1 MQTSDPSI
9 EEEDWTLFQH
19 CVRII
24 STCGRLLLDHTDF
37 HHHFGSTLASQ
48 KFLDAS
54 GPAAEYPWSTYN
66 YLKFGDPERYGRL
79 LELVSTDHDPS
90 NPSQLL
96 AESKRRFQEL
106 NQQAQNLTFEVAFA
120 QVKRQLISVTLV
132 SESTGDGDTVVSQS
146 EMPMFS
152 VSPSE
157 RATHIGQYLMT
168 LPQHLEPFAG
178 IESDQE
184 SEGRALDV
192 ALKAG
197 RLPFPPQPGESETQ
211 GLELDNMSDQ
221 WLGSVVRATEHTYVE
236 AVSQITKLNSQM
248 ARQLVADL
256 DYLSNVIESLG
267 LCTSKELLQLKDL
280 LSASAASRDEFR
292 EVAAKAP
299 ARLANLIASMRSIS
313 L

>member
-1 MQTSDPSI
+1 M
-9 EEEDWTLFQH
+9 ELN
-19 CVRII
+19 
-24 STCGRLLLDHTDF
+24 DF
-37 HHHFGSTLASQ
+37 HHQ
-48 KFLDAS
+48 FLTALSSLDLS
-54 GPAAEYPWSTYN
+54 DSDGPAAAFPWINYN
-66 YLKFGDPERYGRL
+66 YLKFSDPKKFQVL
-79 LELVSTDHDPS
+79 LELASPDRDQTTE
-90 NPSQLL
+90 SQIL
-96 AESKRRFQEL
+96 AGVKRRFQEL

-120 QVKRQLISVTLV
+120 QVKRQLVSVSLV
-132 SESTGDGDTVVSQS
+132 SESEDNDTVVSQS

-178 IESDQE
+178 VDMEQR

-197 RLPFPPQPGESETQ
+197 RLPFPPKPGESENQ
-211 GLELDNMSDQ
+211 ELELDNMSDQ

-236 AVSQITKLNSQM
+236 AVSQISKLNSQM

-256 DYLSNVIESLG
+256 DYLSNVIDSLG
-267 LCTSKELLQLKDL
+267 LNTSKELTQLRDL
-280 LSASAASRDEFR
+280 LNASAVSKEDFR
-292 EVAAKAP
+292 NIATKSQT
-299 ARLANLIASMRSIS
+299 RLANLVASMRSIS

>member
-1 MQTSDPSI
+1 M
-9 EEEDWTLFQH
+9 EL
-19 CVRII
+19 
-24 STCGRLLLDHTDF
+24 GDF
-37 HHHFGSTLASQ
+37 HQHFTAVLTSRN
-48 KFLDAS
+48 FVFND
-54 GPAAEYPWSTYN
+54 GPAAAFPWVTYN
-66 YLKFGDPERYGRL
+66 YLKFGDPQRYGIL
-79 LELVSTDHDPS
+79 LELASADQNSSV
-90 NPSQLL
+90 
-96 AESKRRFQEL
+96 ESPVLKETKRRFQEL

-120 QVKRQLISVTLV
+120 QVKRQLVSVSLISDAD
-132 SESTGDGDTVVSQS
+132 DGDAIVAQS

-178 IESDQE
+178 IEMEQK

-197 RLPFPPQPGESETQ
+197 RLPFPPKPGESDSQ
-211 GLELDNMSDQ
+211 DLELDNMSDQ

-236 AVSQITKLNSQM
+236 AVSQISKLNSQM

-256 DYLSNVIESLG
+256 DYLSNVIDSLG
-267 LCTSKELLQLKDL
+267 LNTSKELSDLKDL
-280 LSASAASRDEFR
+280 LSASALSKEEFR
-292 EVAAKAP
+292 NVAAGTP
-299 ARLANLIASMRSIS
+299 VRLANLIASMRSIS